1 MLAKLL
7 PSKRRS
13 DVNSRRVEKVLWDA
27 NTRPGEA
34 ESTISFHD
42 LSSVKGI
49 RDALKTILKFG
60 FCLINDSPPS
70 TIDGTQA
77 AVEKITKISKIGPW
91 TEETWELT
99 SNLNENFSDTAFTT
113 LSLGPHTDGS
123 YMLHAPG
130 YSEFRYQISGRLR
143 YTVLA

>member
-1 MLAKLL
+1 MLAQLL
-7 PSKRRS
+7 PSKRGR
-13 DVNSRRVEKVLWDA
+13 VINSRQVEKILWDA
-27 NTRPGEA
+27 KNRPLET
-34 ESTISFHD
+34 ESMISFHD
-42 LSSVKGI
+42 LSSVEGI

-60 FCLINDSPPS
+60 FCLIKDSPPS

-99 SNLNENFSDTAFTT
+99 SDFNENFSDTAFTT

-130 YSEFRYQISGRLR
+130 YSEF
-143 YTVLA
+143 

>member
-1 MLAKLL
+1 M
-7 PSKRRS
+7 PSKSS
-13 DVNSRRVEKVLWDA
+13 DINSRRVEKVLWDA
-27 NTRPGEA
+27 KNRPEET

-42 LSSVKGI
+42 LSSARGI

-60 FCLINDSPPS
+60 FCLIKDSPPS

-91 TEETWELT
+91 KEETWELT

-113 LSLGPHTDGS
+113 LTLGPHTDGS

-130 YSEFRYQISGRLR
+130 YCEFL
-143 YTVLA
+143 L

>member
-13 DVNSRRVEKVLWDA
+13 VITSRQVEKVLWDA
-27 NTRPGEA
+27 KNRPSET

-60 FCLINDSPPS
+60 FCLIKDSPPS

-99 SNLNENFSDTAFTT
+99 SDFNENFSDTAFTT

-130 YSEFRYQISGRLR
+130 YTKF
-143 YTVLA
+143 

>member
-13 DVNSRRVEKVLWDA
+13 VITSRQVEKVLWDA
-27 NTRPGEA
+27 KNRPSET

-42 LSSVKGI
+42 LSSVEGI

-60 FCLINDSPPS
+60 FCLIKDSPPS

-99 SNLNENFSDTAFTT
+99 SDFNENFSDTAFTA

-130 YSEFRYQISGRLR
+130 YSEF
-143 YTVLA
+143 